1 MGPLS
6 SPHGG
11 LRAARQLPVGVERAA
26 PPVEPLTDAVVDE
39 RGHGGRDRLAG
50 AAAAIRSVGS
60 RLPLG
65 HLLRLVEHQPF
76 GLEIVRQRNLNPRV
90 HNPDRLP
97 VVFPAASQALRI
109 LALPQHRYAPPTT
122 RTTLWLPVGHS
133 ETALRPA
140 GCKSVRV
147 SRARVIPTYI
157 VR

>member
-26 PPVEPLTDAVVDE
+26 PLVEPLTDAVVDE
-39 RGHGGRDRLAG
+39 RGHGGRDCLAG

-109 LALPQHRYAPPTT
+109 FALPLR
-122 RTTLWLPVGHS
+122 LPVGHS